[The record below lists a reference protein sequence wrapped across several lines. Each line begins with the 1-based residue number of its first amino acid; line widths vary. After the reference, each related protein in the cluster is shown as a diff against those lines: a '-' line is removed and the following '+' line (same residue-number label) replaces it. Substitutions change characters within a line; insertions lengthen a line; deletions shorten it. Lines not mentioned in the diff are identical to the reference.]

1 LDSTYTGSAVEVY
14 NGSSYADIGF
24 NVFGELDTVALA
36 AHCGSNDGFV
46 SKWYDQSGNSNDAVQ
61 TATGNMPKIY
71 DGTTGVVTDANGKAA
86 VSFLNQFIDAPALG
100 GAAFTHFVYHT
111 NSSAVARIFG
121 TFDRNDNSFLWDK
134 VTSYTTFHRAAS
146 IDVTG
151 LPSTLRKLVYV
162 LMDTT
167 NSEVAINGAT
177 ATTGT
182 LGPTSSRF
190 TIGKRVSSYWS
201 GLCSELIIYNSDQS
215 SNRTN
220 IEDNI
225 NTFYSIY

>member
-1 LDSTYTGSAVEVY
+1 VRRLLIPCGFWTR
-14 NGSSYADIGF
+14 YADIGF

-36 AHCGSNDGFV
+36 AHCGASSGYV
-46 SKWYDQSGNSNDAVQ
+46 SKWYDQSGNTN
-61 TATGNMPKIY
+61 TATQNATADMPKIY

-86 VSFLNQFIDAPALG
+86 VSFSTQFIDVPALS

-111 NSSAVARIFG
+111 NSSASAKMFG
-121 TFDRNDNSFLWDK
+121 MFDRNDNSFLYDE
-134 VTSYTTFHRAAS
+134 VTGYWAFHRGAS
-146 IDVTG
+146 IRPSG

-167 NSEVAINGAT
+167 NSELGINGAT
-177 ATTGT
+177 ATAGT
-182 LGPTSSRF
+182 LGTTSSRF
-190 TIGKRVSSYWS
+190 RIGNRAASYWS

-215 SNRTN
+215 TNRTN

-225 NTFYSIY
+225 NTFYDIF